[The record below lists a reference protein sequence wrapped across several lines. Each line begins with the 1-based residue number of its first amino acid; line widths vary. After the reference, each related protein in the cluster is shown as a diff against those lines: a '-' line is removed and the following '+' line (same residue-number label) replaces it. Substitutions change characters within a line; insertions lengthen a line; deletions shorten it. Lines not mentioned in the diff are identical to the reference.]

1 MKRLLKALFVTNLR
15 NKVTALV
22 LAAAIWLVVSFEVSG
37 EYERSDVIV
46 EIVPMQDG
54 AIMKNLAVDP
64 AHITVKATFDAPQR
78 IGQQYLAP
86 AAKVRAVYRIENP
99 PIGESIPVKLSRE
112 DFDLP
117 YDVKLKQ
124 VKPKSFSVVLRRIVT
139 RKLRV
144 QVRTVGQPAEGYELV
159 GEPQVEPTE
168 VSVRGPKEVLDA
180 ADAIATEPVDVASRS
195 SSFTSDYAL
204 SESLGESP
212 VQVSTKVRV
221 RVNIRSVQVVRTM
234 KLPVSINTPPAF
246 LHEVILPRVTK
257 GGRVDFQIR
266 GSKLLLDN
274 PSTPGKLSAFVVITA
289 EMKAREGIPY
299 SVPAHLFLPP
309 ELKELKLAGE
319 HLIEVEIKEKK
330 KTSEEAPLP
339 K

>member
-1 MKRLLKALFVTNLR
+1 MSNLR

-46 EIVPMQDG
+46 EIVPMKDG
-54 AIMKNLAVDP
+54 AIMKNIAVDP
-64 AHITVKATFDAPQR
+64 PRITVKATFDAPQR

-86 AAKVRAVYRIENP
+86 AAKVRAVYRIDNP
-99 PIGESIPVKLSRE
+99 PIGEPVPVKLSRE

-144 QVRTVGQPAEGYELV
+144 QVRTIGQPAEGYELA

-180 ADAIATEPVDVASRS
+180 ADAIATEPVDVAGRS
-195 SSFTSDYAL
+195 SSFSSDYELAK
-204 SESLGESP
+204 SLGESP
-212 VQVSTKVRV
+212 VQVSTEVRV
-221 RVNIRSVQVVRTM
+221 RVNIRSVQVVRPY
-234 KLPVSINTPPAF
+234 KLPVSVNTPPAF
-246 LHEVILPRVTK
+246 PYEVILPRMPE
-257 GGRVDFQIR
+257 GGKAEFQIK
-266 GSKLLLDN
+266 GSKLLLDD
-274 PSTPGKLSAFVVITA
+274 PATAEKLSAFVVITPD
-289 EMKAREGIPY
+289 MKAREGIPY
-299 SVPAHLFLPP
+299 SVPAYLFLPP
-309 ELKELKLAGE
+309 ELKELRLAGE
-319 HLIEVEIKEKK
+319 RLIEVEIKEKK
-330 KTSEEAPLP
+330 KTGEKAPPP

>member
-1 MKRLLKALFVTNLR
+1 MSNLR

-46 EIVPMQDG
+46 QIMPMENG
-54 AIMKNLAVDP
+54 TVIKNIAVDP
-64 AHITVKATFDAPQR
+64 PNLIVKATFEAPQR

-86 AAKVRAVYRIENP
+86 AAKVRAVYRIDNP
-99 PIGESIPVKLSRE
+99 PIGEPISVKLSRE

-124 VKPKSFSVVLRRIVT
+124 VKPKNFNVVLRRIVT
-139 RKLRV
+139 RKMRV

-180 ADAIATEPVDVASRS
+180 ADVIATEPVGVAGRS
-195 SSFTSDYAL
+195 SSFSSDYEL
-204 SESLGESP
+204 SGTIGDSP

-221 RVNIRSVQVVRTM
+221 RVNIRPVQVLRTL
-234 KLPVSINTPPAF
+234 KLPVSINTPPGF
-246 LHEVILPRVTK
+246 QYEILLPRIAE
-257 GGRVDFQIR
+257 GGRDDFQVR
-266 GSKLLLDN
+266 GSKLLLDD
-274 PSTPGKLSAFVVITA
+274 PSTPGKLSAFVVITPD
-289 EMKAREGIPY
+289 MKAREGIPY
-299 SVPAHLFLPP
+299 SVPAHLLLPP
-309 ELKELKLAGE
+309 ELEDLEMAGE
-319 HLIEVEIKEKK
+319 KLIAVEIREKK
-330 KTSEEAPLP
+330 VDSEVSPP